1 MLIGFINS
9 FTGDDFM
16 LVITSEQMRKV
27 ENLSIENFLI
37 NEDLLMERAGI
48 SVVQALWNEFG
59 RLDDKNFVIIC
70 GTGNNGGD
78 GYVIA
83 RDLLNYTEAVRVI
96 ATGEPKTAVA
106 KTNCER
112 FVKHGG
118 IVYKYDEVGLEEA
131 TEIISSSDIVI
142 DAIFGTG
149 IKSEITDE
157 NLVRLIELINIYSNC
172 TVSVDIP
179 SGVNADDG
187 KIMGVAVQAYM
198 TVTFGF
204 PKPGHLLFPGRDL
217 TGKLKVAQIGIP
229 SRIFSASNEFRRFLI
244 TGNNLRKPVRPKWA
258 HKKSFGEVLII
269 GGSKQYL
276 GAPILSALGALKSG
290 AGVVKILST
299 SDVCNIAIS
308 HDPSLLCYKMDDF
321 NVDYVKSVVSSCSQ
335 KSVIVVGPGWSQDDI
350 PKKIAVLEFLIKD
363 TPNTIVIDADGLNIL
378 SHNLEMLKEKPI
390 NKHVIL
396 TPHPGEFSRLV
407 HFDTDK
413 VKQNYNLAEE
423 FSSYYDIIVL
433 LKDATTIITDGKY
446 TYFNISGNTS
456 LSKAGSGDILS
467 GIIASLISQGLE
479 PFEAAKTGAYIFG
492 LAGEIIQNE
501 GANSSFDVVDKIPE
515 ALSKI

>member
-1 MLIGFINS
+1 
-9 FTGDDFM
+9 M

-27 ENLSIENFLI
+27 ENLSIENFMI
-37 NEDLLMERAGI
+37 NKDLLMERAGI

-96 ATGEPKTAVA
+96 AIGEPKTDVS
-106 KTNCER
+106 KVNYER

-118 IVYKYDEVGLEEA
+118 IVYKYDEIGLEKA
-131 TEIISSSDIVI
+131 TETISSSDIVV

-149 IKSEITDE
+149 IKSEIVDE
-157 NLVRLIELINIYSNC
+157 SLVRLIELINIYSNC

-179 SGVNADDG
+179 SGVNADNG
-187 KIMGVAVQAYM
+187 KIMGVAVQAYL

-229 SRIFSASNEFRRFLI
+229 SQIFSSSNDFRRFLI
-244 TGNNLRKPVRPKWA
+244 TGDNLKKPVRPKWA

-290 AGVVKILST
+290 TGVVKILST

-308 HDPSLLCYKMDDF
+308 HDPSLICYKMEQFDLS
-321 NVDYVKSVVSSCSQ
+321 YIKSIVESCSQ
-335 KSVIVVGPGWSQDDI
+335 KATVVVGPGWSQDNM
-350 PKKIAVLEFLIKD
+350 PEKIAVLKFLIND
-363 TPNTIVIDADGLNIL
+363 INNPVIIDADGLNIL
-378 SHNLEMLKEKPI
+378 SHNLELLKEKSH
-390 NKHVIL
+390 NKQVIL

-407 HFDTDK
+407 HFDAEQ
-413 VKQNYNLAEE
+413 VKQNYTLAEE
-423 FSSYYDIIVL
+423 FSNYYEVITV
-433 LKDATTIITDGKY
+433 LKDATTIVTDGKH

-479 PFEAAKTGAYIFG
+479 PFEAVKTGVYLFG
-492 LAGEIIQNE
+492 LVGETIPNE
-501 GANSSFDVVDKIPE
+501 GANSSYDVVCKIPE
-515 ALSKI
+515 IFSKI

>member
-1 MLIGFINS
+1 
-9 FTGDDFM
+9 M
-16 LVITSEQMRKV
+16 LVITSEQMKRV
-27 ENLSIENFLI
+27 EKLAIDSFLI
-37 NEDLLMERAGI
+37 SEDLLMERAGI
-48 SVVQALWNEFG
+48 SVVQSLWNEFG
-59 RLDDKNFVIIC
+59 RLDDKNFVVIC

-96 ATGEPKTAVA
+96 ATGEPKTEIS
-106 KTNCER
+106 KLNYER

-118 IVYKYDEVGLEEA
+118 IVYKYDEIGLEKA
-131 TEIISSSDIVI
+131 TETISSSDIVI

-149 IKSEITDE
+149 IKSEIQDE

-179 SGVNADDG
+179 SGVNTDNG

-229 SRIFSASNEFRRFLI
+229 SQIFSASNDFRRFLI
-244 TGNNLRKPVRPKWA
+244 TGENLKKPVRPKWA

-290 AGVVKILST
+290 AGVVKILAPAEIC
-299 SDVCNIAIS
+299 DLAIS
-308 HDPSLLCYKMDDF
+308 HDPSLICYKVEEF
-321 NVDYVKSVVSSCSQ
+321 NLERIQSVISSCSQ
-335 KSVIVVGPGWSQDDI
+335 KSVIVVGPGLSQENI
-350 PKKIAVLEFLIKD
+350 PEKISILRFLIKD
-363 TPNTIVIDADGLNIL
+363 APNPMIIDADGLNIL
-378 SHNLEMLKEKPI
+378 SHSLEVLKERLLS
-390 NKHVIL
+390 KHIIL
-396 TPHPGEFSRLV
+396 TPHPGEFSRLI
-407 HFDTDK
+407 HRHIDQ
-413 VKQNYNLAEE
+413 VKQSYTLAEE
-423 FSSYYDIIVL
+423 FSNYYEVITV
-433 LKDATTIITDGKY
+433 LKDATTIITDGKH

-479 PFEAAKTGAYIFG
+479 PFEAAKTGVYLLG
-492 LAGEIIQNE
+492 VAGEMIPNE
-501 GANSSFDVVDKIPE
+501 GANSSFDVIRNIPE
-515 ALSKI
+515 ALNKI